1 MAFHHERIFKTRGL
15 SDNLPKWKRI
25 IAALVKELQK
35 IDGAETYVGQVAK
48 LNATFQTLP
57 DDAPLEQYAAAALEL
72 VKIMEEYI
80 GDDAPENAAVRAV
93 YVMLEHTIKAIVV
106 ERSFGENDPVYDAIE
121 SFENSLCDLESAADT
136 IQDEISSIH
145 FALDDLKK
153 HIRKAE
159 EQA

>member
-1 MAFHHERIFKTRGL
+1 MFHHELIFKSRGL

-25 IAALVKELQK
+25 TAALVKELQK
-35 IDGAETYVGQVAK
+35 IDGAETYVEQAAT
-48 LNATFQTLP
+48 LDATFQTFS

-93 YVMLEHTIKAIVV
+93 YVMLDHTIKAIVV
-106 ERSFGENDPVYDAIE
+106 ERSFGAKDPVYDALE
-121 SFENSLCDLESAADT
+121 SFENSICDLESAADT

-145 FALDDLKK
+145 FALDELKK
-153 HIRKAE
+153 HIRNAE